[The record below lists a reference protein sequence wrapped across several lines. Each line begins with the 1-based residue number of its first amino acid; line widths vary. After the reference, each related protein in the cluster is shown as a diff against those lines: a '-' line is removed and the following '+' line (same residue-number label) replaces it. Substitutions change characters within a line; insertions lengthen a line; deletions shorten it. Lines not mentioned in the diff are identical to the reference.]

1 MDAAF
6 FKMFSFV
13 LPIKNFIKPV
23 LIMLAVFFAAGFSTP
38 ETQAKVVVE
47 NSGRLGI
54 IKGVVRDKAGEPIA
68 EATVAIFRAGTSKL
82 LKQVRAAADGSFLTK
97 ILPGTYAV
105 MAIAEGFNDVTLTK
119 VEVKS
124 SSELYYGFKLEKAG
138 SGNTLPEKLAD
149 RNSPKSRIRAA
160 QMRRSIYQA
169 NEGDQTVEVTNTVD
183 ENSIADT
190 DSVED
195 RIAFPS
201 EREEK
206 SGRRGQTVVETY
218 FANSGKENYTGF
230 NFATL
235 QPLGNKAEIVFA
247 GQTGTSESAPSRFET
262 NLKYRPNINHQ
273 FRFKASVAK
282 VGEVEKVAKVG
293 EVEKNET
300 GESLGQISFQA
311 LDEWNVREGVI
322 VVFGLDYSK
331 FIGAGNDSSISPR
344 IGFQYDINPKTRFRA
359 SYTTNNEEK
368 TWQRAIELENTQIIF
383 SEPRAVQDFAVEDE
397 RPQMNKSSRLEFGI
411 ERVLDNNSSI
421 EANVFF
427 DGVTGRGIGL
437 INLPF
442 DALDDEGFEFVG
454 NQQGKAQGVRVVY
467 SRRLNGTFSTS
478 AGYSFGNGQKLSDE
492 AVTNPADLFEQDF
505 FQTFFTQFNA
515 DLNTGTSVKTVFRLS
530 PQATVFA
537 IDPFSGRMA
546 IYDPSLS
553 VLVTQNLPNW
563 GLPFRAEAVIDA
575 RNILDAQTG
584 ADNEQ
589 GSIRLNLQKRILR
602 GGISVRF

>member
-6 FKMFSFV
+6 FKMFFSV
-13 LPIKNFIKPV
+13 LPIKNFIKPI
-23 LIMLAVFFAAGFSTP
+23 LIILAVFFAAGFSAP

-47 NSGRLGI
+47 KSGRLGI
-54 IKGVVRDKAGEPIA
+54 IKGVVRDKTGEPIA
-68 EATVAIFRAGTSKL
+68 EATVAIFRVGTSKL

-169 NEGDQTVEVTNTVD
+169 NEGDEPIKVTNKVD
-183 ENSIADT
+183 ENSIADA
-190 DSVED
+190 DSVEE
-195 RIAFPS
+195 RIELPA

-206 SGRRGQTVVETY
+206 SGRREQTVVETY

-235 QPLGNKAEIVFA
+235 QSLGDNAEIVFA
-247 GQTGTSESAPSRFET
+247 GQTATSKSAPSKFET
-262 NLKYRPNINHQ
+262 NVKYRPNINHQ

-282 VGEVEKVAKVG
+282 TG

-300 GESLGQISFQA
+300 KESLGQISFQA

-359 SYTTNNEEK
+359 AYTTNNEEK

-421 EANVFF
+421 EANIFF

-437 INLPF
+437 VNLPF
-442 DALDDEGFEFVG
+442 DALNGESFEFVG

-492 AVTNPADLFEQDF
+492 AVTSPADLFEQDF

-515 DLNTGTSVKTVFRLS
+515 DLSTGTSVKTVFRLS

-584 ADNEQ
+584 VDNEQ
-589 GSIRLNLQKRILR
+589 GSVRLNLQKRILR

>member
-1 MDAAF
+1 
-6 FKMFSFV
+6 
-13 LPIKNFIKPV
+13 
-23 LIMLAVFFAAGFSTP
+23 MLAVFFAAGFSAP
-38 ETQAKVVVE
+38 DAQAKVVVE
-47 NSGRLGI
+47 KSGKLGI

-68 EATVAIFRAGTSKL
+68 KATVAIFRAGTSKL

-97 ILPGTYAV
+97 VLPGTYAI

-169 NEGDQTVEVTNTVD
+169 NEGDEPIEVTNTVD
-183 ENSIADT
+183 ENSIADA

-195 RIAFPS
+195 RIELPS
-201 EREEK
+201 EREER

-235 QPLGNKAEIVFA
+235 QPLGDKAEIVFA
-247 GQTGTSESAPSRFET
+247 GQTATSESAPSRFET

-282 VGEVEKVAKVG
+282 VGEI
-293 EVEKNET
+293 EKNET
-300 GESLGQISFQA
+300 EESLGQISFQA

-359 SYTTNNEEK
+359 AYTTQNEER
-368 TWQRAIELENTQIIF
+368 TWQRVIELEDTPILF
-383 SEPRAVQDFAVEDE
+383 REPAASQDFAVEDE
-397 RPQMNKSSRLEFGI
+397 KPQMNKSSRLEFGI

-442 DALDDEGFEFVG
+442 DALDGEGFEFVG
-454 NQQGKAQGVRVVY
+454 NQHGKAQGLRVVY
-467 SRRLNGTFSTS
+467 SRRLSGTFSTQ
-478 AGYSFGNGQKLSDE
+478 AGYSLGNGQKLSDE
-492 AVTNPADLFEQDF
+492 AITNPADLFEEDF
-505 FQTFFTQFNA
+505 FQTFFGQFNA
-515 DLNTGTSVKTVFRLS
+515 ELSTGTSIKTIFRLS

-537 IDPFSGRMA
+537 IDPFAGRMA

-553 VLVTQNLPNW
+553 VLVTQNLPSW

-575 RNILDAQTG
+575 RNLLDARTG
-584 ADNEQ
+584 AEGEQ
-589 GSIRLNLQKRILR
+589 GSVRLNLQKRILR